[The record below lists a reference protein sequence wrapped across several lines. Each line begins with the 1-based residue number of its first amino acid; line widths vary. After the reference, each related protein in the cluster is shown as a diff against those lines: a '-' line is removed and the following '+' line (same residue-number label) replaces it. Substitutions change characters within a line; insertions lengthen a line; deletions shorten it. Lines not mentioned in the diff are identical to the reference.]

1 MVSYTLWTQQ
11 EDAALAD
18 MIARN
23 LSYNSIAR
31 LMGRTQDAVRGR
43 VRQLRNNDPLGDRAA
58 NWNDERDLIL
68 LKMTA
73 AGRTRGEIARKFGL
87 SHHSVTRRLAR
98 LLEEPTTS
106 RRSQPSPVPRA
117 QTGGCFETVDRHATR
132 QFEKHFREVAARRGW
147 AVREQDAHGRWY
159 LPSKQVAA

>member
-43 VRQLRNNDPLGDRAA
+43 VRQLRNNDLLGNRAA

-73 AGRTRGEIARKFGL
+73 AGRTRGEIARRFGL

-98 LLEEPTTS
+98 LLAEPITL
-106 RRSQPSPVPRA
+106 RRSEPSPVPRV
-117 QTGGCFETVDRHATR
+117 QTGGCFETVDRHATL
-132 QFEKHFREVAARRGW
+132 QFEEHFCQVAARRGW
-147 AVREQDAHGRWY
+147 AVRELGADGRWH
-159 LPSKQVAA
+159 LVCEQVAV

>member
-1 MVSYTLWTQQ
+1 MVSYTIWTQQ

-31 LMGRTQDAVRGR
+31 LMGRTQDSVRGR
-43 VRQLRNNDPLGDRAA
+43 VRHLRDRDLLGDRAD

-98 LLEEPTTS
+98 LLAEPITS
-106 RRSQPSPVPRA
+106 RRSEPGTVERA
-117 QTGGCFETVDRHATR
+117 QTGGSTETVDRDATR
-132 QFEKHFREVAARRGW
+132 RFEKHFRQVAARRGW
-147 AVREQDAHGRWY
+147 AVRELGADGRWH
-159 LPSKQVAA
+159 LVCEQVAA

>member
-1 MVSYTLWTQQ
+1 MAVYPIWSQQ

-23 LSYNSIAR
+23 LNYNSIAR
-31 LMGRTQDAVRGR
+31 LTGRTPDAVRGR
-43 VRQLRNNDPLGDRAA
+43 VRHLRDRELLGGRAG
-58 NWNDERDLIL
+58 NWNDERDAML
-68 LKMTA
+68 LQMTA

-98 LLEEPTTS
+98 LLAEPITS

-117 QTGGCFETVDRHATR
+117 QTGGCFETVDRYATR

-147 AVREQDAHGRWY
+147 AVREQDANGRWH
-159 LPSKQVAA
+159 LVFEQVAA

>member
-1 MVSYTLWTQQ
+1 MKSYTIWTQQ

-43 VRQLRNNDPLGDRAA
+43 VRQLRNNDLLGDRAA

-98 LLEEPTTS
+98 LLAEPITS
-106 RRSQPSPVPRA
+106 KRSEPSPVERA
-117 QTGGCFETVDRHATR
+117 QTGGSTETVDRNATR
-132 QFEKHFREVAARRGW
+132 QFEKHFREVAAKYGCE
-147 AVREQDAHGRWY
+147 VREQGADGRWY
-159 LPSKQVAA
+159 LPSEKVAA

>member
-1 MVSYTLWTQQ
+1 MKSYTIWTQK

-31 LMGRTQDAVRGR
+31 LMNRTQDAVRGR
-43 VRQLRNNDPLGDRAA
+43 VRQLRNNDLLGDRAG

-98 LLEEPTTS
+98 LLAEPITS
-106 RRSQPSPVPRA
+106 KRSEPGPVERA
-117 QTGGCFETVDRHATR
+117 QTGGSTETVDRNATR
-132 QFEKHFREVAARRGW
+132 QFEKHFRQVAARRGW
-147 AVREQDAHGRWY
+147 AVRQLGADGRWY
-159 LPSKQVAA
+159 LPSEQVAA

>member
-1 MVSYTLWTQQ
+1 MVSYTLWTPQD
-11 EDAALAD
+11 DAAVAD

-43 VRQLRNNDPLGDRAA
+43 VRHLRDRDLLGDRAA
-58 NWNDERDLIL
+58 NWTDERDLIL

-98 LLEEPTTS
+98 LLAEPITVK
-106 RRSQPSPVPRA
+106 RSEPGPVERA
-117 QTGGCFETVDRHATR
+117 QTGGSTETVDRQATR
-132 QFEKHFREVAARRGW
+132 QFEKHFCEVAARRGW
-147 AVREQDAHGRWY
+147 AVRELGADGRWS
-159 LPSKQVAA
+159 LPSEQVAA

>member
-1 MVSYTLWTQQ
+1 MVSYTIWTQQ

-31 LMGRTQDAVRGR
+31 LTGRTQDSVRGR
-43 VRQLRNNDPLGDRAA
+43 VRHLRDRDLLGDRAA

-98 LLEEPTTS
+98 LLAEPITLK
-106 RRSQPSPVPRA
+106 RSEPGPVPRA

-132 QFEKHFREVAARRGW
+132 QFEKHFREVAARHGW
-147 AVREQDAHGRWY
+147 VLRELGADGRWY
-159 LPSKQVAA
+159 LPSEKVAA

>member
-1 MVSYTLWTQQ
+1 MVSYCIWTQQ

-23 LSYNSIAR
+23 LSYSSIAR
-31 LMGRTQDAVRGR
+31 LSGRTQDSVRGR
-43 VRQLRNNDPLGDRAA
+43 VRHLRDRDLLGDRAA
-58 NWNDERDLIL
+58 NWDDERDLIL

-98 LLEEPTTS
+98 LLEEPS
-106 RRSQPSPVPRA
+106 RPTRSEPSPVERA
-117 QTGGCFETVDRHATR
+117 QTGGSTETVDRYATR
-132 QFEKHFREVAARRGW
+132 QFEKHFRQVAARRGW
-147 AVREQDAHGRWY
+147 AVRKLGADGRWH
-159 LPSKQVAA
+159 LPGEQVAA